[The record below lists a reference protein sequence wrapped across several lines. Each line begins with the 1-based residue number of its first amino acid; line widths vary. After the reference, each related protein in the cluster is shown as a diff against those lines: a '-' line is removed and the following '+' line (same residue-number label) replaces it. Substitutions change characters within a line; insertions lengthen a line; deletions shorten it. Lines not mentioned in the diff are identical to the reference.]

1 MSAERTVKSMSGLL
15 AARQG
20 RIDRLTAEVASR
32 QTTCGR
38 YREQIDTIDRL
49 RVDAASKVDRSSPA
63 LAVNCAGYQQSMA
76 TLAHEHRRLLALQEA
91 DLKAARRR
99 LTELALQRE
108 RWQKALEL
116 RRGVLVQ
123 QQNVREQKRQDEMA
137 SQAWLRSQH

>member
-1 MSAERTVKSMSGLL
+1 MTTERTVKSIDGLI

-20 RIDRLTAEVASR
+20 RIDRLTTEVANR
-32 QTTCGR
+32 QSTCRR
-38 YREQIDTIDRL
+38 YSEQIDTIDRL
-49 RVDAASKVDRSSPA
+49 RTDAASKVDRSSPA

-91 DLKAARRR
+91 DLQAARRR

-116 RRGVLVQ
+116 RRGVLIR
-123 QQNVREQKRQDEMA
+123 QQNVREQKRQDELA
-137 SQAWLRSQH
+137 SQSWLRSRH